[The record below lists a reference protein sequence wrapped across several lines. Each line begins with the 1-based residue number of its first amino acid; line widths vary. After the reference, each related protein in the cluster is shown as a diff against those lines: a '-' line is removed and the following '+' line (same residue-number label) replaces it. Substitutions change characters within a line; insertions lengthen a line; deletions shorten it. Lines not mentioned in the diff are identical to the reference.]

1 MAAQFVAKINSERA
15 ADHRPALSTSA
26 ALTSAAQGWAASMAR
41 RNSLSHNPNLAHEV
55 SGWHYLGENVGVGY
69 SVSSLESAFWGSA
82 EHRSNILDAHYTRI
96 GVAVVDV
103 GGKLW
108 VAEEFE
114 RPYGET
120 STPSRPTELTGRTSA
135 QTSRSATRA
144 PLRSED
150 VAPAA
155 DPAHP
160 NRCPLT
166 M

>member
-1 MAAQFVAKINSERA
+1 MAAQFVSKINSERA
-15 ADHRPALSTSA
+15 ANGRSVLATSSALSSA
-26 ALTSAAQGWAASMAR
+26 AARWAATMAK
-41 RNSLSHNPNLAHEV
+41 RNTLSHNPSLASEV

-69 SVSSLESAFWGSA
+69 SVSSLESAFWNSA
-82 EHRSNILDAHYTRI
+82 EHRSNILDSHYTEV

-114 RPYGET
+114 RPYGATT
-120 STPSRPTELTGRTSA
+120 SSLPSSNRSSSR
-135 QTSRSATRA
+135 TSRSAIRT
-144 PLRSED
+144 PLR
-150 VAPAA
+150 ATAAGRLA

-160 NRCPLT
+160 NRCPRR